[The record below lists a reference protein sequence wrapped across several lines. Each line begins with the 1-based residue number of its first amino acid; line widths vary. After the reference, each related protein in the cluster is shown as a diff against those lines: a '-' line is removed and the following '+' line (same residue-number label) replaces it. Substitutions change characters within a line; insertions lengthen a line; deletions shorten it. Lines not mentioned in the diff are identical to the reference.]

1 MLTKL
6 SPDTEYNHNFKK
18 NSEVIWNLIE
28 EKWIGYWA
36 KNKIN
41 NSDLDYSK
49 GKVFITVAYP
59 YPNSL
64 NTLDMEEPTLWQ
76 MSMLDATN

>member
-1 MLTKL
+1 MIIL
-6 SPDTEYNHNFKK
+6 KK

-41 NSDLDYSK
+41 NSDLIIPRKS
-49 GKVFITVAYP
+49 FSLLWLIHTQIP
-59 YPNSL
+59 L

-76 MSMLDATN
+76 MSMLDTTN